1 MIKKG
6 KGWRI
11 GWRADAPVYKGLI
24 GTDYWA
30 IEMTQE
36 EMQDFT
42 SLLIKINQVMVDMSE
57 HLMDEE
63 KITCELDTN
72 LLWLEARGF
81 PHEYSLTVIFSQ
93 QRSCEVFFPAD
104 VIPSLINT
112 VQSLNFDGAIVF

>member
-1 MIKKG
+1 MINKG

-24 GTDYWA
+24 GTDNWA
-30 IEMTQE
+30 IELTKE
-36 EMQDFT
+36 EMQDFA
-42 SLLIKINQVMVDMSE
+42 SLLIKINQVMIDMSE

-63 KITCELDTN
+63 KITCELDTD
-72 LLWLEARGF
+72 LLWLEASGF

-93 QRSCEVFFPAD
+93 QRSCEVSFPAD
-104 VIPSLINT
+104 VIPSFINT